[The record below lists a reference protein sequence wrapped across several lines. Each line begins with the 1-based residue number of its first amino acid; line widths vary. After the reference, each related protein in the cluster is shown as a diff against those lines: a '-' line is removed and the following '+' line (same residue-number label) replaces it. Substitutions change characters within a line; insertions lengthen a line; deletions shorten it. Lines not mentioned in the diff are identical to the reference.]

1 MSIFLLQNLFNELL
15 CKLSLKFV
23 REKGLKV
30 AFSVIISVKTALVGL
45 FTLTFVK
52 IRSGTVPKALE
63 IVISSIVTPVC
74 AKLAIDNQ
82 FGEKNELLEG
92 LFKGPKCGLTKT
104 SFRKC
109 VLLVFRAEI
118 SFPESNS
125 CLNDSNAIM
134 G

>member
-15 CKLSLKFV
+15 CKLSLKFA
-23 REKGLKV
+23 RKKGLKV

-52 IRSGTVPKALE
+52 IRSETVPKALE

-82 FGEKNELLEG
+82 FGEKSEPLEG
-92 LFKGPKCGLTKT
+92 LFKGAKVWFDKNFLSKVCFAGFPSRNFFSGIE
-104 SFRKC
+104 
-109 VLLVFRAEI
+109 LL
-118 SFPESNS
+118 SQ
-125 CLNDSNAIM
+125 
-134 G
+134 